1 MCGEISKVSARD
13 TPGGVCAPA
22 TILVVED
29 EEVVRD
35 FLTSALELDGHTVAA
50 VPNGKVALEY
60 LATHTVDAI
69 LADCLMP
76 VMGGCELHEELRRRQ
91 NPLADRMGFISGDMD
106 RDPVRKFMAEHE
118 VPTLQKPFG
127 MMDLRELLARVLP
140 G

>member
-1 MCGEISKVSARD
+1 MTATD
-13 TPGGVCAPA
+13 TPAADRPPVSV
-22 TILVVED
+22 LVVED

-35 FLTSALELDGHTVAA
+35 FLTSALELDGHDVAA

-76 VMGGCELHEELRRRQ
+76 VMGGCELHEELLRRQ
-91 NPLADRMGFISGDMD
+91 NPLADRMGFISGDMG

-118 VPTLQKPFG
+118 VPSLQKPFG
-127 MMDLRELLARVLP
+127 MIDLRKLLDRVLA
-140 G
+140 GSK